1 MPFNLPGVLVPIHLL
16 VHPRLV
22 LPGIVV
28 RDIRQLDFPALYKA
42 GYRGAVFDKD
52 NCLTI
57 PHEDRLVPELAEA
70 WRECRE
76 TFGPGNVLIVSNTAG
91 SHLDAS
97 SIEAESVSHHLS
109 APVLRHSSLKPSY
122 ACIKSIRAYF
132 ASLPRPVRD
141 EELIV
146 VGDRLLTDVVMANRM
161 SRRASSPS
169 LPHSGGATA
178 EKTEKSRLLEDD
190 GVLAR
195 PGRVG
200 PLAVWTEGLWKRENL
215 ALRALERGLLKGV
228 ERWVLQP
235 QEEAWRDSLQ
245 HRFVRPLPVKED
257 VVVKEGWVRRLVR
270 RFSSR
275 S

>member
-1 MPFNLPGVLVPIHLL
+1 MPFNLPGVLVPLHLL

-91 SHLDAS
+91 SHLDAGE
-97 SIEAESVSHHLS
+97 IEAESVSHHLS

-141 EELIV
+141 EELII

-161 SRRASSPS
+161 SRRIPDGTPS
-169 LPHSGGATA
+169 
-178 EKTEKSRLLEDD
+178 EKTGLLDDD
-190 GVLAR
+190 GLRR

-215 ALRALERGLLKGV
+215 ALRALERGMLRGV

-235 QEEAWRDSLQ
+235 QEAAWRESLQ
-245 HRFVRPLPVKED
+245 HRFVKPLPAED
-257 VVVKEGWVRRLVR
+257 APVKEGWLRKMVR
-270 RFSSR
+270 RFR
-275 S
+275 